1 MSPAQIFHLPAA
13 LKRTRPAATD
23 QYSPTSGQTK
33 VEHILGVTEADINTA
48 RNQSVSSGATHK
60 YRDTS
65 FSDDTTQ
72 LGTSLPQDGNIPQI
86 PELKLKASSILLHEE
101 YRPSDCATSIRS
113 EQLRRYDSSS
123 TLQSHYEPQKAPL
136 AVSQQTSDSSR
147 RDFALRKGKPV
158 VINSTTKEDDSLQ
171 QFKLLSNS
179 NIRPNGENKKLSKS
193 RPMTGHSASRF
204 SMTPA
209 EKRPSSTRSTPPTSV
224 SSNNKPFSKPNK
236 GVRFM
241 PPPLPSSESQRKAA
255 RKQKMLLDP
264 MDPASV
270 KVNVRRPKTGAKH
283 WFDGHLG
290 DSSDEEIIDEPE
302 FNQSFANGLESTFR
316 NGQFGNRPAH
326 ISTRFTN
333 TSSSGLSSVTATP
346 RNSSFQQPMY
356 EQNGIVPR
364 INVLNA
370 KASKASLSKTT
381 DSASSKRRT
390 DRLAE
395 ADLSKSSVLNLS
407 SSEDEEDGAPTPQP
421 IEMPQMGPRLRDS
434 VADAF
439 SHDQQIELGTAQA
452 INPSY
457 PMIGSETPHLGK
469 PTVIQHESRDH
480 LRMPVPRRGSSLM
493 LSYLNDQVES
503 QPDLLASFPATPT
516 ESVASPETSFRGSMA
531 FSDTGSMESR
541 RMMSLTKQEESLIA
555 AMRLKKAAVRYN
567 TTQHRRLE
575 TLRELEQ
582 QSTRSTSRIPG
593 SYESRSMLSLNTS
606 LAAEPALKAYRRRSR
621 SGGDTDRIRASGTTF
636 QTTTSQNPSRLSRL
650 NYRPEPSADRGTHL
664 SLSSS
669 EPSIENSASPSHF
682 SLNTND
688 KRLSRETYFSTSS
701 ASYRGHSRTVTGT
714 SSNVVALD
722 DLGKVPNRDEI
733 PSQEF
738 IDWPYQGWEH
748 HAKMGVAH

>member
-1 MSPAQIFHLPAA
+1 MFHLPAA
-13 LKRTRPAATD
+13 LKRARPSTTD
-23 QYSPTSGQTK
+23 QSSPTSGQTK
-33 VEHILGVTEADINTA
+33 VEHLLGVTAADIDKA
-48 RNQSVSSGATHK
+48 RNQSVSSGPTHK
-60 YRDTS
+60 YRGTS
-65 FSDDTTQ
+65 FSDGTTE
-72 LGTSLPQDGNIPQI
+72 LGTSLPRDGTVPRI

-113 EQLRRYDSSS
+113 EQLKRYDSSS
-123 TLQSHYEPQKAPL
+123 TLRSHYEPQKAPL

-158 VINSTTKEDDSLQ
+158 VINSMTKQNELLQ
-171 QFKLLSNS
+171 QSRLQTKS
-179 NIRPNGENKKLSKS
+179 IVTPNGPNKKLSKS
-193 RPMTGHSASRF
+193 RPVTGHSASRF
-204 SMTPA
+204 PMTSA
-209 EKRPSSTRSTPPTSV
+209 EQRPSSRRSSPPTSV
-224 SSNNKPFSKPNK
+224 SSNNKPFSKPSK

-241 PPPLPSSESQRKAA
+241 PPPMPSSESQKKAI

-290 DSSDEEIIDEPE
+290 DSSDEEGIDEPE
-302 FNQSFANGLESTFR
+302 FNESFANGLESTFQ
-316 NGQFGNRPAH
+316 NGQFSNKPAH

-333 TSSSGLSSVTATP
+333 TSSSGPSSLTATP

-356 EQNGIVPR
+356 EQNGIIPR
-364 INVLNA
+364 IAVLNA

-381 DSASSKRRT
+381 DSASSLRRT

-395 ADLSKSSVLNLS
+395 ADLSTSSVLNLS
-407 SSEDEEDGAPTPQP
+407 SSDDEEDEAPTPQP
-421 IEMPQMGPRLRDS
+421 IDPPQMGPSLRDS

-439 SHDQQIELGTAQA
+439 SHDPQIETGTAQA
-452 INPSY
+452 IKTAHPVIS
-457 PMIGSETPHLGK
+457 SETPHMRK
-469 PTVIQHESRDH
+469 PTFIQHESRDN

-516 ESVASPETSFRGSMA
+516 ETPEMSFRGSMA

-555 AMRLKKAAVRYN
+555 AMRLKKAAVRYS

-575 TLRELEQ
+575 TLQELDQ
-582 QSTRSTSRIPG
+582 QNIRPTPRIPG
-593 SYESRSMLSLNTS
+593 SYESRSLLSLNTS
-606 LAAEPALKAYRRRSR
+606 LAQEPTPKAHRRRSR
-621 SGGDTDRIRASGTTF
+621 SGGENDQTRASGTTF
-636 QTTTSQNPSRLSRL
+636 QTTTSRNLSRLSRL
-650 NYRPEPSADRGTHL
+650 NHTLEPPADRGTHL

-701 ASYRGHSRTVTGT
+701 ASYRGHARTVTGT
-714 SSNVVALD
+714 SSHVVALD
-722 DLGKVPNRDEI
+722 DLDKVPNRDEI